1 MMRAREPSVLQAAVL
16 SVWPERPSEM
26 VPENLYGANSP
37 AIVPLDCPPA
47 QMENNR
53 IEFHYLKSND
63 FRTVHADGAFGGPT
77 PQGGLFVSFYVER
90 PPIPQRMKFV
100 VAEDGKLQT
109 EVERESKSGMIR
121 EIDCGVSMSLATAK
135 ALKDWLESQI
145 ELIESAHNHA
155 AKCSTRTK

>member
-1 MMRAREPSVLQAAVL
+1 MMSAVEPSDPRSCRTIDLIGKI
-16 SVWPERPSEM
+16 SET
-26 VPENLYGANSP
+26 LYGANSP
-37 AIVPLDCPPA
+37 ANLQPVWTPA
-47 QMENNR
+47 QMEKSS

-100 VAEDGKLQT
+100 IEEDGRLQT
-109 EVERESKSGMIR
+109 EVEREGKSGMIR
-121 EIDCGVSMSLATAK
+121 EVDCGVSMSLATAK

-145 ELIESAHNHA
+145 GLIESAHNQA
-155 AKCSTRTK
+155 AKSSTQVK